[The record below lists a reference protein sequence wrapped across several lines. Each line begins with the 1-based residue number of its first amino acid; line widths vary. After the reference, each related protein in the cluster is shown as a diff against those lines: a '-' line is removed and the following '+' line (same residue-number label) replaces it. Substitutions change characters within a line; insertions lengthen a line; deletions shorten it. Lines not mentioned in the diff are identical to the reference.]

1 MSVDL
6 DKCTL
11 YIDKIKEAE
20 LFDGYYAD
28 VANNKAPS
36 TAEARDIQR
45 IMEDRGEFQ
54 GIKKNLNAC
63 PMFVRDDEHVKG
75 HFVMCYVSLS
85 LTRYIQYLIKT
96 KGTASTELIMQA
108 ITDPVALVQ

>member
-1 MSVDL
+1 MATMPMSPTIRL
-6 DKCTL
+6 PALLKQEI
-11 YIDKIKEAE
+11 YKGSWKIEE
-20 LFDGYYAD
+20 SFRVL
-28 VANNKAPS
+28 
-36 TAEARDIQR
+36 
-45 IMEDRGEFQ
+45 
-54 GIKKNLNAC
+54 KKNLNAC